1 MRQLQLPKRHVLERS
16 PWFSDYVLL
25 DDAEEVR
32 VCARTQLPIRRPCAA
47 SPPPPLPP

>member
-32 VCARTQLPIRRPCAA
+32 VHGRTQLPTFPPFRC
-47 SPPPPLPP
+47 SPPPLLPS